1 MRLDG
6 EAFSRAPIW
15 QNHGIP
21 PKEIRKI
28 KSSRIF
34 FCDSL
39 KVDIQKYNHDQRD
52 FFNKQQQL
60 ML

>member
-6 EAFSRAPIW
+6 EAFWRVPIW

-21 PKEIRKI
+21 PREIRKI

-34 FCDSL
+34 FSDSL
-39 KVDIQKYNHDQRD
+39 LDIQTYNHDQRVD
-52 FFNKQQQL
+52 FMSKQL